1 MAINQNSQIPTY
13 PGTVSEK
20 GSAKTNARTDV
31 TTIGEIAEYMRIPE
45 NEGGGGLL
53 PVPGNLGNSV
63 DISANM
69 ALVQTLVTL
78 GFDMSRVQF
87 PNETLFPRI
96 FDYSNSKFSRAK
108 FVGADMDCSVVEG
121 EESNAG
127 SFEEADLSLAIFANA
142 TVKNVNFTGCNL
154 QYAVF
159 SGVSTNSLLFNDSDL
174 TGANVETALFNDCIF
189 DDTTL
194 DDVDFSTAEPIG
206 ERCSFASASV
216 SGTSFA
222 GQVFSELN
230 VFDGIYG
237 DSASFSSCEFTS
249 VSMNGANLSNSDF
262 GGSLCA
268 ALTMNDVVMFKCDFT
283 GVQWDAWTASG
294 DSLFEA
300 CDFTGAVLSN
310 CVIAGVAVSFLGC
323 KFDSDDIN
331 EAIGSLKLNTA
342 QMTDTDTVQWI
353 DGTWYIWAAATE
365 EWLVA

>member
-1 MAINQNSQIPTY
+1 MAINQNSQISTY

-127 SFEEADLSLAIFANA
+127 SFEEADLSLAVFAGA
-142 TVKNVNFTGCNL
+142 TIKNVNFSGCSL
-154 QYAVF
+154 PYAVF
-159 SGVSTNSLLFNDSDL
+159 SNTTINECVFDGSNLNSANLDESNFGDSCTMNGCDLTNVMFSSVTAFGITEIEQCGLIGASFNGVEFTGGEVSLIESAGSGTTFIASLFPSGLDMRDSSFSDSSFTGAQFGASTNFSDSM
-174 TGANVETALFNDCIF
+174 
-189 DDTTL
+189 
-194 DDVDFSTAEPIG
+194 FSK
-206 ERCSFASASV
+206 CSFAEAAFADFDCQGALFESCNFLACAFN
-216 SGTSFA
+216 GTQNPV
-222 GQVFSELN
+222 G
-230 VFDGIYG
+230 
-237 DSASFSSCEFTS
+237 ASFI
-249 VSMNGANLSNSDF
+249 
-262 GGSLCA
+262 GS
-268 ALTMNDVVMFKCDFT
+268 
-283 GVQWDAWTASG
+283 
-294 DSLFEA
+294 E
-300 CDFTGAVLSN
+300 
-310 CVIAGVAVSFLGC
+310 
-323 KFDSDDIN
+323 FDSPEVSVVFPLASADP
-331 EAIGSLKLNTA
+331 AIGEG
-342 QMTDTDTVQWI
+342 DTLTWI
-353 DGTWYIWAAATE
+353 DGTTKTFQVGNGWG
-365 EWLVA
+365 